1 MSTASNDLNPLGQPR
16 RQGQEIALQLPDRVG
31 AKPETGP
38 TIPHLQ
44 HSDIS
49 PPEIRDQL
57 RDWARTAFKDTTYG
71 QSGVSVSSSEAYFL
85 DPALVADVQLMPP
98 PGSSEW
104 VHLHADGSIHVCLS
118 NTDEAEVLDKNW
130 GEPHP
135 LRDRGV
141 REILV
146 YAPRTIDEVQIL
158 KTVFEASYRYAT
170 SGA

>member
-1 MSTASNDLNPLGQPR
+1 MNKS
-16 RQGQEIALQLPDRVG
+16 ILQLPPRDG

-44 HSDIS
+44 HSDTS

-57 RDWARTAFKDTTYG
+57 RDWARTAFEATTYG
-71 QSGVSVSSSEAYFL
+71 RSGISVPSSEAYFL
-85 DPALVADVQLMPP
+85 DPEHVADVELMPP
-98 PGSSEW
+98 LGSSEW

-118 NTDEAEVLDKNW
+118 DADEAEVLDKHW

-135 LRDRGV
+135 LRERGV

-146 YAPRTIDEVQIL
+146 YAPRTNEEVEIL
-158 KTVFEASYRYAT
+158 KTVFEASYLYAT
-170 SGA
+170 GA